1 MKKTR
6 FFWFAISVF
15 FLAHAALFGIEE
27 NWTMAAVP
35 FTAGTSTESQEALE
49 QAARTLPGLLLDYL
63 EGSGNRVMED
73 DEIKNRVLFSLM
85 TERQELFDQLSNE
98 LRTRDAVM
106 FNSSTSTEKRKQK
119 KQSDARIKEL
129 QEKIQNNLAKA
140 ANPLGIDETVKKKDL
155 PVGQKVAYISPLR
168 PGDKLSLVTW
178 RDDSSLFFDKKSDD
192 ETEFDFEQRVVN
204 AGISALL
211 SGSVSERAGFLRATV
226 SLSVYPGGEI
236 AATVSDIGS
245 ITDLPALA
253 EQLVQA
259 LYPAVINSK
268 PVRLRFEI
276 NPPEA
281 AKVAK
286 IYVDGTSMISE
297 EQDLQSGVHE
307 ITIDAA
313 GFKSKEFSYDFYGEE
328 EFLVRVTMREDERMK
343 VFLDS
348 TTSSAGQFYLNAIP
362 VENAAETVLSYGTS
376 IGEFESVEGFNDYF
390 MLENRN
396 PQVSQGP
403 FKLQK
408 INVRTS
414 TSDISAEIE
423 KSRKTMYNSYAALML
438 SMPLLFFSNGTQIAS
453 KNAYLYG
460 MSDIKRSQN
469 WMKMRNFSNALSI
482 TLGLNFAFQLGRYL
496 YKANSI
502 LPQEIVVSE

>member
-1 MKKTR
+1 MKKLKVI
-6 FFWFAISVF
+6 FSVVFLF
-15 FLAHAALFGIEE
+15 FLINAVLFCTEE

-35 FTAGTSTESQEALE
+35 FNTGTSIDSQEALE
-49 QAARTLPGLLLDYL
+49 HAAETLPRLLLDYL

-85 TERQELFDQLSNE
+85 TERQELFNQLSSE
-98 LRTRDAVM
+98 LRNRDSIM
-106 FNSSTSTEKRKQK
+106 FNSSTSIEKRKQK
-119 KQSDARIKEL
+119 KESAARIEDL
-129 QEKIQNNLAKA
+129 QKKIRTNLAKA
-140 ANPLGIDETVKKKDL
+140 TDPLGIDETVKKKDL

-178 RDDSSLFFDKKSDD
+178 RNDSSLFFDKKNED
-192 ETEFDFEQRVVN
+192 ETDFDYEQRVVN
-204 AGISALL
+204 AGISALI

-226 SLSVYPGGEI
+226 SLSIYPGSEI
-236 AATVSDIGS
+236 AATVSDVGS
-245 ITDLPALA
+245 LSDLPALA
-253 EQLVQA
+253 ELLGQA

-286 IYVDGTSMISE
+286 IYVDGISMISDD
-297 EQDLQSGVHE
+297 QDLQSGVHD

-328 EFLVRVTMREDERMK
+328 EFLVRVTMREDQKMK

-348 TTSSAGQFYLNAIP
+348 TTTSSGQFYLNAIP
-362 VENAAETVLSYGTS
+362 VENAAEASLSYGTAL
-376 IGEFESVEGFNDYF
+376 GEFESVEGYNDF
-390 MLENRN
+390 FLLENNN
-396 PQVSQGP
+396 PQTMQGP
-403 FKLQK
+403 FQLQK
-408 INVRTS
+408 INVRAS

-438 SMPLLFFSNGTQIAS
+438 SMPLLFFSNGMQIAA

-460 MSDIKRSQN
+460 MSDIKRSQQ
-469 WMKMRNFSNALSI
+469 WMKVRNFSNALSI

-496 YKANSI
+496 LKANSI

>member
-1 MKKTR
+1 MKKLKV
-6 FFWFAISVF
+6 FCFVF
-15 FLAHAALFGIEE
+15 FLFFLINAVLFCTEE

-35 FTAGTSTESQEALE
+35 FTAGTSLDSQEALE
-49 QAARTLPGLLLDYL
+49 RAAETLPRLLLDYL

-85 TERQELFDQLSNE
+85 TERQELFNQLSSE
-98 LRTRDAVM
+98 LRNRDAIM
-106 FNSSTSTEKRKQK
+106 FNSSTSIEKRKQK
-119 KQSDARIKEL
+119 KESATRIEEL
-129 QEKIQNNLAKA
+129 QNKIRSNLAKA
-140 ANPLGIDETVKKKDL
+140 TDPLGIDETVKKNDL

-178 RDDSSLFFDKKSDD
+178 RNDSSLFFDKKSES
-192 ETEFDFEQRVVN
+192 ETEFDYEQRVVN
-204 AGISALL
+204 AGISALI

-236 AATVSDIGS
+236 AATVSDVGS
-245 ITDLPALA
+245 LSDLPALA
-253 EQLVQA
+253 ELLGQA

-286 IYVDGTSMISE
+286 IYVDGISMISDD
-297 EQDLQSGVHE
+297 QDLQSGVHD

-328 EFLVRVTMREDERMK
+328 EFLVRVTMREDQKMK

-348 TTSSAGQFYLNAIP
+348 TTPSSGQFYLNAIP
-362 VENAAETVLSYGTS
+362 VENAAEASLSYGTAL
-376 IGEFESVEGFNDYF
+376 GEFESVEGYNDF
-390 MLENRN
+390 FLLENNN
-396 PQVSQGP
+396 PQRMQGP
-403 FKLQK
+403 FQLQK
-408 INVRTS
+408 INVRAS

-438 SMPLLFFSNGTQIAS
+438 SMPLLFFSNGTQIAA

-460 MSDIKRSQN
+460 MSDIKRSQQ
-469 WMKMRNFSNALSI
+469 WMRVRNFSNALSI

-496 YKANSI
+496 LKANSI
-502 LPQEIVVSE
+502 LPQEISVSE

>member
-1 MKKTR
+1 MKKLKVI
-6 FFWFAISVF
+6 FSVVFLF
-15 FLAHAALFGIEE
+15 FLINAVLFCTEE

-35 FTAGTSTESQEALE
+35 FNTGTSIDSQEALE
-49 QAARTLPGLLLDYL
+49 HAAETLPRLLLDYL

-85 TERQELFDQLSNE
+85 TERQELFNQLSSE
-98 LRTRDAVM
+98 LRNRDSIM
-106 FNSSTSTEKRKQK
+106 FNSSTSIEKRKQK
-119 KQSDARIKEL
+119 KESAARIEDL
-129 QEKIQNNLAKA
+129 QKKIRTNLAKA
-140 ANPLGIDETVKKKDL
+140 TDPLGIDETVKKKDL

-178 RDDSSLFFDKKSDD
+178 RNDSSLFFDKKNED
-192 ETEFDFEQRVVN
+192 ETDFDYEQRVVN
-204 AGISALL
+204 AGISALI

-226 SLSVYPGGEI
+226 SLSIYPGSEI
-236 AATVSDIGS
+236 AATVSDVGS
-245 ITDLPALA
+245 LSDLPALA
-253 EQLVQA
+253 ELLGQA

-286 IYVDGTSMISE
+286 IYVDGISMISDD
-297 EQDLQSGVHE
+297 QDLQSGVHD

-328 EFLVRVTMREDERMK
+328 EFLVRVTMREDQKMK

-348 TTSSAGQFYLNAIP
+348 TTTSSGQFYLNAIP
-362 VENAAETVLSYGTS
+362 VENAAEASLSYGTAL
-376 IGEFESVEGFNDYF
+376 GEFESVEGYNDF
-390 MLENRN
+390 FLLENNN
-396 PQVSQGP
+396 PQTMQGP
-403 FKLQK
+403 FQLQK
-408 INVRTS
+408 INVRAS

-438 SMPLLFFSNGTQIAS
+438 SMPLLFFSNGTQIAA

-460 MSDIKRSQN
+460 MSDIKRSQQ
-469 WMKMRNFSNALSI
+469 WMRVRNFSNALSI

-496 YKANSI
+496 LKANSI
-502 LPQEIVVSE
+502 LPQEISVSE

>member
-1 MKKTR
+1 
-6 FFWFAISVF
+6 
-15 FLAHAALFGIEE
+15 
-27 NWTMAAVP
+27 MAAVP
-35 FTAGTSTESQEALE
+35 FTAGTSVDSQEALE
-49 QAARTLPGLLLDYL
+49 LAAETLPRLLLDYL

-85 TERQELFDQLSNE
+85 TERQELFSQLSSE
-98 LRTRDAVM
+98 LRNRDAIM
-106 FNSSTSTEKRKQK
+106 FNSSTSIEKRKQK
-119 KQSDARIKEL
+119 KESVARIEEL
-129 QEKIQNNLAKA
+129 QKKIRTNLAKA
-140 ANPLGIDETVKKKDL
+140 TDPLGIDETVKKKDL

-178 RDDSSLFFDKKSDD
+178 RNDSSLFFDKKNED
-192 ETEFDFEQRVVN
+192 ETEFDYEQRVVN
-204 AGISALL
+204 AGISALI

-236 AATVSDIGS
+236 AATVSDVGS
-245 ITDLPALA
+245 LSDLPSLA
-253 EQLVQA
+253 ELLGQA

-286 IYVDGTSMISE
+286 IYVDGISMISDD
-297 EQDLQSGVHE
+297 QDLQSGVHD

-348 TTSSAGQFYLNAIP
+348 TTTSSGQFYLNAIP
-362 VENAAETVLSYGTS
+362 VENAAEASLSYGTA
-376 IGEFESVEGFNDYF
+376 IGEFESVEGYNDYF
-390 MLENRN
+390 LLENNN
-396 PQVSQGP
+396 PQRMQGP
-403 FKLQK
+403 FQLQK
-408 INVRTS
+408 INVRAS

-438 SMPLLFFSNGTQIAS
+438 SMPLLFFSNGTQIAAQ
-453 KNAYLYG
+453 NAYLYG
-460 MSDIKRSQN
+460 MSDVKRSQK
-469 WMKMRNFSNALSI
+469 WMQVRQFSNALSI

-496 YKANSI
+496 LKANSI

>member
-1 MKKTR
+1 MKKLKVI
-6 FFWFAISVF
+6 FSVVFLF
-15 FLAHAALFGIEE
+15 FLINAVLFCTEE
-27 NWTMAAVP
+27 NWIMAAVP
-35 FTAGTSTESQEALE
+35 FNTGTSIDSQEALE
-49 QAARTLPGLLLDYL
+49 HAAETLPRLLLDYL

-85 TERQELFDQLSNE
+85 TERQELFNQLSSE
-98 LRTRDAVM
+98 LRNRDSIM
-106 FNSSTSTEKRKQK
+106 FNSSTSIEKRKQK
-119 KQSDARIKEL
+119 KESAARIEDL
-129 QEKIQNNLAKA
+129 QKKIRTNLAKA
-140 ANPLGIDETVKKKDL
+140 TDPLGIDETVKKKDL

-178 RDDSSLFFDKKSDD
+178 RNDSSLFFDKKNED
-192 ETEFDFEQRVVN
+192 ETDFDYEQRVVN
-204 AGISALL
+204 AGISALI

-226 SLSVYPGGEI
+226 SLSIYPGSEI
-236 AATVSDIGS
+236 AATVSDVGS
-245 ITDLPALA
+245 LSDLPALA
-253 EQLVQA
+253 ELLGQA

-286 IYVDGTSMISE
+286 IYVDGISMISDD
-297 EQDLQSGVHE
+297 QDLQSGVHD

-328 EFLVRVTMREDERMK
+328 EFLVRVTMREDQKMK

-348 TTSSAGQFYLNAIP
+348 TTTSSGQFYLNAIP
-362 VENAAETVLSYGTS
+362 VENAAEASLSYGTAL
-376 IGEFESVEGFNDYF
+376 GEFESVEGYNDF
-390 MLENRN
+390 FLLENNN
-396 PQVSQGP
+396 PQTMQGP
-403 FKLQK
+403 FQLQK
-408 INVRTS
+408 INVRAS

-423 KSRKTMYNSYAALML
+423 KSRKTIYNSYAALML
-438 SMPLLFFSNGTQIAS
+438 SMPLLFFSNGMQIAA

-460 MSDIKRSQN
+460 MSDIKRSQQ
-469 WMKMRNFSNALSI
+469 WMKVRNFSNALSI

-496 YKANSI
+496 LKANSI

>member
-1 MKKTR
+1 MKKLKV
-6 FFWFAISVF
+6 FCFVF
-15 FLAHAALFGIEE
+15 FLFFLINAVLFCTEE

-35 FTAGTSTESQEALE
+35 FTAGTSLDSQEALE
-49 QAARTLPGLLLDYL
+49 RAAETLPRLLLDYL

-85 TERQELFDQLSNE
+85 TERQELFNQLSSE
-98 LRTRDAVM
+98 LRNRDAIM
-106 FNSSTSTEKRKQK
+106 FNSSTSIEKRKQK
-119 KQSDARIKEL
+119 KESATRIEEL
-129 QEKIQNNLAKA
+129 QNKIRSNLAKA
-140 ANPLGIDETVKKKDL
+140 TDPLGIDETVKKKDL

-178 RDDSSLFFDKKSDD
+178 RNDSSLFFDKKSES
-192 ETEFDFEQRVVN
+192 ETEFDYEQRVVN
-204 AGISALL
+204 AGISALI

-236 AATVSDIGS
+236 AATVSDVGS
-245 ITDLPALA
+245 LSDLPALA
-253 EQLVQA
+253 ELLGQA

-286 IYVDGTSMISE
+286 IYVDGISMISDD
-297 EQDLQSGVHE
+297 QDLQSGVHD

-328 EFLVRVTMREDERMK
+328 EFLVRVTMREDQKMK

-348 TTSSAGQFYLNAIP
+348 TTPSSGQFYLNAIP
-362 VENAAETVLSYGTS
+362 VENAAEASLSYGTAL
-376 IGEFESVEGFNDYF
+376 GEFESVEGYNDF
-390 MLENRN
+390 FLLENNN
-396 PQVSQGP
+396 PQRMQGP
-403 FKLQK
+403 FQLQK
-408 INVRTS
+408 INVRAS

-438 SMPLLFFSNGTQIAS
+438 SMPLLFFSNGTQIAA

-460 MSDIKRSQN
+460 MSDIKRSQQ
-469 WMKMRNFSNALSI
+469 WMRVRNFSNALSI

-496 YKANSI
+496 LKANSI
-502 LPQEIVVSE
+502 LPQEISVSE